1 MISLLED
8 FFMELAVFEQ
18 LEKKV
23 GKLVEQHAELKE
35 KNERLAETLNLK
47 DREIEGLHLKL
58 EKFSKEKGLIRGKVE
73 TLLERVEGLIQTA

>member
-1 MISLLED
+1 
-8 FFMELAVFEQ
+8 MELAVFEQ

-23 GKLVEQHAELKE
+23 EKLIEQHADLKE
-35 KNERLAETLNLK
+35 ENKRLAEALNLK